1 MGGGSSKTNASS
13 GGGQVATAPIKVD
26 ANAMAAFKQQI
37 I

>member
-1 MGGGSSKTNASS
+1 MGGGSSKTNATS
-13 GGGQVATAPIKVD
+13 GGGQVASAPIKAD